1 MRIVNSMFLMP
12 VILFCKSLTVDSKLD
27 KETAYIG
34 DIIKWTIEVKNYDER
49 KYNFPILF
57 DEDELI
63 SVINHQIIFSEVHQA
78 PIGIEFELTAWDTGK
93 FMTPSYSIEIMKD
106 DLVDYNFK
114 LDPIEFEIISILNTL
129 EQADFRDI
137 KGPVP
142 VKNIF
147 PFKEIAYCFLLLLL
161 GAVIILIWRNKVEP
175 KYEKI
180 NYDFL
185 ESPID
190 RASRRLMEIDS
201 SILAKEYYSMLS
213 HVLREYIETKYYIRT
228 LEMTTEEIENA
239 FEIFKFDEQYLIQV
253 INFLKESD
261 KVKYAREIPNPDKMV
276 MDKEKIQDLINSI

>member
-1 MRIVNSMFLMP
+1 MN
-12 VILFCKSLTVDSKLD
+12 
-27 KETAYIG
+27 
-34 DIIKWTIEVKNYDER
+34 
-49 KYNFPILF
+49 
-57 DEDELI
+57 
-63 SVINHQIIFSEVHQA
+63 NHQIIFSEVHQDTT
-78 PIGIEFELTAWDTGK
+78 GIEFELTAWDTGK

-147 PFKEIAYCFLLLLL
+147 PFKEIVYCFLLLLF

-201 SILAKEYYSMLS
+201 SILAKEYYSILS

-239 FEIFKFDEQYLIQV
+239 FEIFQFDEQYLIQV

>member
-1 MRIVNSMFLMP
+1 MRIVNFIFLVP
-12 VILFCKSLTVDSKLD
+12 VMLFCKSFTVDSKLD

-34 DIIKWTIEVKNYDER
+34 DIIKWTIEVKNYGER

-63 SVINHQIIFSEVHQA
+63 SVNNHQIIFSEVHQDTT
-78 PIGIEFELTAWDTGK
+78 GIEFELTAWDTGK

-147 PFKEIAYCFLLLLL
+147 PFKEVAYCFLLLLL

-201 SILAKEYYSMLS
+201 SILAKEYYSILS

-239 FEIFKFDEQYLIQV
+239 FEIFQFDEQYLIQV

-276 MDKEKIQDLINSI
+276 MDKDKIQDLINSI